1 MAKLILTHEVSS
13 LGVAGDVVDVKD
25 GYARNYLVPR
35 GLATAWSAGAEKQI
49 EGLRRARRAKEISSV
64 EEAQAARDA
73 LQSAPVIVTAKA
85 GESGRLFG
93 AVTPAII
100 ADAIGGRAKVDKRRI
115 HVSQPIK
122 ALGEYQIQVGLHD
135 NVSATVTLQ
144 VVDEAN

>member
-1 MAKLILTHEVSS
+1 MQVILLERVAKLGQMGEV
-13 LGVAGDVVDVKD
+13 VNVKD

-49 EGLRRARRAKEISSV
+49 EGLRRARRAKEIASV
-64 EEAQAARDA
+64 EDAQAARDA
-73 LQSAPVIVTAKA
+73 LQSAPVVVKAKA

-100 ADAIGGRAKVDKRRI
+100 ADAIGKRAKVDKRRI

-144 VVDEAN
+144 VVDEAE

>member
-1 MAKLILTHEVSS
+1 MAKLILTHEVAG

-25 GYARNYLVPR
+25 GFGRNYLVPR

-64 EEAQAARDA
+64 EDAHAARDA
-73 LQSAPVIVTAKA
+73 LQSAPVIVKAKA

-93 AVTPAII
+93 AVTPTII
-100 ADAIGGRAKVDKRRI
+100 ADAIGKRAVVDKRRI
-115 HVSQPIK
+115 HIAQPIK
-122 ALGEYQIQVGLHD
+122 SLGEYQIQVGLHD

-144 VVDEAN
+144 VVADA